1 MEILALLSLL
11 MREQQFS
18 GSEPPCSSW
27 VLELEG
33 KENP

>member
-11 MREQQFS
+11 MREQLLS
-18 GSEPPCSSW
+18 GSEPPCSSR
-27 VLELEG
+27 VLGLEG